1 MCERFFAVV
10 GKCFHFINLNPV
22 NLTVKNEMA
31 KLLNIIDKYKNKAKS
46 RLKMENKEEL
56 PIEEQEITQETD
68 NVSEN
73 TETPAEE
80 VPELSETEKLQYEL
94 ADMKDKYLRLY
105 SDFDNFRKRTAKE
118 KLEMIQ
124 SASEKVITDILPV
137 IDDMERATANAQ
149 EGEISE
155 GIQLI
160 FSKLNNT
167 LASKGLKAMES
178 KGEVFNADVHEA
190 ITQFPA
196 PTEEDKGKVF
206 DVVEKGYFL
215 NDKVIRFAKV
225 VVAN

>member
-1 MCERFFAVV
+1 
-10 GKCFHFINLNPV
+10 
-22 NLTVKNEMA
+22 MA
-31 KLLNIIDKYKNKAKS
+31 KILNIIRNYKNKAKS
-46 RLKMENKEEL
+46 TLKMENKDEV
-56 PIEEQEITQETD
+56 IVEEQEIIQETD
-68 NVSEN
+68 IVSEN
-73 TETPAEE
+73 IETPIEE
-80 VPELSETEKLQYEL
+80 VPELTETERLTLEL
-94 ADMKDKYLRLY
+94 AELKDKYLRLY

-124 SASEKVITDILPV
+124 SASERVIVDILPV
-137 IDDMERATANAQ
+137 IDDTERATANAA

-160 FSKLNNT
+160 FSKLNNILT
-167 LASKGLKAMES
+167 SKGLKIMEA
-178 KGEVFNADVHEA
+178 KGEVFNADIHEA

-196 PTEEDKGKVF
+196 PTEDDKGKVF

>member
-1 MCERFFAVV
+1 
-10 GKCFHFINLNPV
+10 
-22 NLTVKNEMA
+22 MA
-31 KLLNIIDKYKNKAKS
+31 KLLNIVSKYKNKAK
-46 RLKMENKEEL
+46 RALKMENKEEL
-56 PIEEQEITQETD
+56 PIEEQQITQETD

-73 TETPAEE
+73 IEATIEE
-80 VPELSETEKLQYEL
+80 IPELSETEKLQNEL
-94 ADMKDKYLRLY
+94 GELKDKYLRLY

-124 SASEKVITDILPV
+124 SASEKVIVDVLPV
-137 IDDMERATANAQ
+137 LDDMERAVANAG

-160 FSKLNNT
+160 FSKLNNILT
-167 LASKGLKAMES
+167 SKGLKPMEA
-178 KGEVFNADVHEA
+178 KGQIFNADIHEA

-196 PTEEDKGKVF
+196 PNEDDKGKVF

>member
-1 MCERFFAVV
+1 MRGFLLLWVSV
-10 GKCFHFINLNPV
+10 YYFINSNSV

-31 KLLNIIDKYKNKAKS
+31 KLLNIIGKYKNKAKS
-46 RLKMENKEEL
+46 ALKMENKEEL
-56 PIEEQEITQETD
+56 PIEEQEIIQETD

-73 TETPAEE
+73 IETPVEE
-80 VPELSETEKLQYEL
+80 VPELSETEKLQFEL

-167 LASKGLKAMES
+167 LTAKGLKAMES
-178 KGEVFNADVHEA
+178 KGEVFNADIHEA

-196 PTEEDKGKVF
+196 PTEDDKGKVF

-225 VVAN
+225 VVAS

>member
-1 MCERFFAVV
+1 MRGFLLLWVSV
-10 GKCFHFINLNPV
+10 YNFINSNPV
-22 NLTVKNEMA
+22 NLTDKNEMA
-31 KLLNIIDKYKNKAKS
+31 KLLNIIRNYKNKAKS
-46 RLKMENKEEL
+46 ALKMENKEEL
-56 PIEEQEITQETD
+56 PVEEQEITQETD

-73 TETPAEE
+73 IETPIEE
-80 VPELSETEKLQYEL
+80 VPELSETEKLQIEL
-94 ADMKDKYLRLY
+94 AEMKDKYLRLY

-124 SASEKVITDILPV
+124 SASERVIIDILPV

-160 FSKLNNT
+160 FSKLNST
-167 LASKGLKAMES
+167 LTSKGLKAMEA
-178 KGEVFNADVHEA
+178 KGEVFNADIHEA

-196 PTEEDKGKVF
+196 PTEDDKGKVF

-215 NDKVIRFAKV
+215 NEKVIRFAKV

>member
-1 MCERFFAVV
+1 
-10 GKCFHFINLNPV
+10 
-22 NLTVKNEMA
+22 MA
-31 KLLNIIDKYKNKAKS
+31 KLLNIIRNYKNKAKS
-46 RLKMENKEEL
+46 TLKMENKDEV
-56 PIEEQEITQETD
+56 IVEEQEIIQETD

-73 TETPAEE
+73 IETPIEE
-80 VPELSETEKLQYEL
+80 VPELSETEKLQNEL
-94 ADMKDKYLRLY
+94 GELKDKYLRLY

-124 SASEKVITDILPV
+124 TASEKVIVDVLPV
-137 IDDMERATANAQ
+137 IDDMERAMANAG

-167 LASKGLKAMES
+167 LTSKGLKPMEA
-178 KGEVFNADVHEA
+178 KGQIFNADIHEA